1 MPATLTSDDLRVEEW
16 RLEQLRRAGWPEA
29 EALLLALDPGVDLHH
44 ACDLLTDGCEPELA
58 WQILN

>member
-1 MPATLTSDDLRVEEW
+1 MPATLTSDDLPVEEW

-29 EALLLALDPGVDLHH
+29 EALLLALDAGVDLQQ
-44 ACDLLTDGCEPELA
+44 ACDLLADGCKPELA